1 MAMNI
6 SSKLPLYLGA
16 LSVLLA
22 TNPPSWVPIAVLLA
36 LLLITKESSTRS

>member
-6 SSKLPLYLGA
+6 SSKLPLCLGA

-22 TNPPSWVPIAVLLA
+22 TNPPLWVPIVLLA
-36 LLLITKESSTRS
+36 LLLITEESSTRS